1 MLPKKTRET
10 AAAGRFVDLYEAY
23 KLTAATAAR
32 AQMFAGRRSDAAV
45 AMAAQPDLPTPPL
58 MWKHLMDFLLKCYP
72 AFEHELARYVAL
84 MERIAVLVS
93 TTGF

>member
-10 AAAGRFVDLYEAY
+10 AAAGLFVDLYEAY

-45 AMAAQPDLPTPPL
+45 TMTAQPDLPTPPL
-58 MWKHLMDFLLKCYP
+58 MWKHLMDVLL
-72 AFEHELARYVAL
+72 RL
-84 MERIAVLVS
+84 MSASPCWCPTEV
-93 TTGF
+93 F